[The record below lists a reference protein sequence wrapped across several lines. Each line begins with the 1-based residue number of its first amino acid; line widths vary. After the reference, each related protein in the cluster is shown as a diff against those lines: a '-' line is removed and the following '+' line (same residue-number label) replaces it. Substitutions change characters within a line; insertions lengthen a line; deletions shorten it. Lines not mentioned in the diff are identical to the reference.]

1 MAFQIK
7 ELPFEEVGAKVAE
20 GLLDHKERLGYDI
33 PKSDMIPVSFAIL
46 NDALEMVGG
55 VTAKISYG
63 ELHISLLSVDKKVQ
77 GHGLGTALMNK
88 VETYAKV
95 HHCHHITV
103 TTFSYQAPEF
113 YKKCGYTELGR
124 VQDFPLKGVEKYYF
138 VKYL

>member
-7 ELPFEEVGAKVAE
+7 ELPLEEVESKVVE
-20 GLLDHKERLGYDI
+20 GLLDHKRRLGFDI
-33 PKSDMIPVSFAIL
+33 PKSDATYVSFAIL

-55 VTAKISYG
+55 VTAKMSYG
-63 ELHISLLSVDKKVQ
+63 ELYVSLLSVDESQQ
-77 GHGLGTALMNK
+77 GSGLGTALMNEIEAYGK
-88 VETYAKV
+88 T
-95 HHCHHITV
+95 HHCHHISL

-124 VQDFPLKGVEKYYF
+124 IQDFPLKGEEKYFF